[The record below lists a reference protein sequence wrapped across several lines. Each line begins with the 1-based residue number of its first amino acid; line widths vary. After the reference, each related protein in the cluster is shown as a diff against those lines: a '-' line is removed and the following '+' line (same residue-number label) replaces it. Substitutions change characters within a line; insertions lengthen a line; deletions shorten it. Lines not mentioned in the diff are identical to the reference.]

1 MVREKSSKPRKKPVQ
16 ERSRQTVAVILQST
30 ARVLVKYG
38 YDRTTTNLVAEKAGV
53 SIGSLYE
60 YFPNKQALV
69 AALASAHVEELMER
83 VDRVLCVPEEDDSA
97 LFVAA
102 LLRAGLDAH
111 RVNPAL
117 HKVLV
122 EQVPRIGAL
131 AASLDISSVLQR
143 KIEASLQ
150 CRAPGLSSARAR
162 MVALVLETC
171 IEALTHRAVV
181 EAPEWLETGE
191 IEAEALRLL
200 QPYFAEALASHSA
213 ERRPKPARGSA

>member
-1 MVREKSSKPRKKPVQ
+1 MVRETSAKPRKQPVQ
-16 ERSRQTVAVILQST
+16 KRSRQTVAVILQAT

-69 AALASAHVEELMER
+69 AALATAHVEELMER
-83 VDRVLCVPEEDDSA
+83 VDRVLCVPEDDSA
-97 LFVAA
+97 LVVAA

-143 KIEASLQ
+143 KIEADLKR
-150 CRAPGLSSARAR
+150 RAPGLSSARAR
-162 MVALVLETC
+162 MIALVLETC

-191 IEAEALRLL
+191 LEAEALRLL
-200 QPYFAEALASHSA
+200 QPYFAGALVSPCE
-213 ERRPKPARGSA
+213 ERRPKRGRGSA

>member
-1 MVREKSSKPRKKPVQ
+1 MRGKSTTPRKQPVQ
-16 ERSRQTVAVILQST
+16 QRSRQTVAAILEAT
-30 ARVLVKYG
+30 AQVLVRHG

-69 AALASAHVEELMER
+69 AALAAAHVEELMER
-83 VDRVLCVPEEDDSA
+83 VDRELRVSDEGDSA
-97 LFVAA
+97 LVVAA

-143 KIEASLQ
+143 KIEADLQ
-150 CRAPGLSSARAR
+150 RRAPRLSPARAR
-162 MVALVLETC
+162 MIALVLETC

-181 EAPEWLETGE
+181 EAPEWLDTGE

-213 ERRPKPARGSA
+213 EQRSKPARGSA

>member
-1 MVREKSSKPRKKPVQ
+1 MVREKSAKPRKQPVQ
-16 ERSRQTVAVILQST
+16 KRSRQTVAVILQAT
-30 ARVLVKYG
+30 ARVLVRYG

-143 KIEASLQ
+143 KIEATLQ
-150 CRAPGLSSARAR
+150 RRAPGLSSARAR

-191 IEAEALRLL
+191 IETEALRLL
-200 QPYFAEALASHSA
+200 QPYFAQALAS
-213 ERRPKPARGSA
+213 R